1 MIDEAGI
8 RLRYQALDPLLDER
22 VRRCFAAAEAKAAG
36 RGGVLAVSRVTG
48 VARSTI
54 IRGLAE
60 LLGDR
65 GDCGAPGRVRRH
77 GGGRKKLT
85 ATDATLLSDLRGLVE
100 PTTRGDPQAPLLWTS
115 RSLRHLA
122 EALRAMGHRI
132 GHNVVADL
140 LRQLNYSLQ
149 ANRKTR
155 EGSHNPDRDAQFG
168 YINGKVTA
176 ALAAGEPAISVD
188 TKKKELVGDF
198 KNAGR
203 ELRPKGQPEPV
214 RVHDFKIP
222 DLGRAAPYGIYD
234 IAGNTGWVSVGI
246 DHDTASFAVNAI
258 RRWWQSMGHARYPDA
273 SRLLITA
280 DCGGSNGAR
289 VRLWKRE
296 LQTLADELGLT
307 ITVCHLPPGTSSRV
321 DDWRGGGRCRGVAV
335 VRRLSPIAGASVPWT
350 IAPFPVAAR
359 QTGRADCPHPA
370 FTCVIK
376 PSRSAG
382 RPDDAARRKGRASR
396 RDTRPDIGDIRCPLA
411 RSVAPTSVEDAVEHT
426 SALAGRSEEPAL
438 G

>member
-1 MIDEAGI
+1 VIDEVGI
-8 RLRYQALDPLLDER
+8 RLRYEALDPVLDER
-22 VRRCFAAAEAKAAG
+22 VRRRFAAAEAKAAG
-36 RGGVLAVSRVTG
+36 RGGVRAVSRITG

-60 LLGDR
+60 LLADPGVRD
-65 GDCGAPGRVRRH
+65 ALGRVRCP

-85 ATDATLLSDLRGLVE
+85 TTDATLLTDLRGLVE
-100 PTTRGDPQAPLLWTS
+100 PTTRGDPEAPLLWTS
-115 RSLRHLA
+115 RSLRNLA
-122 EALRAMGHRI
+122 EALRVMGHRV

-155 EGSHNPDRDAQFG
+155 EGTHNPDRDAQFG
-168 YINGKVTA
+168 YINGKVSA
-176 ALAAGEPAISVD
+176 ALTAGEPAISVD

-222 DLGRAAPYGIYD
+222 ELGRAAPYGVYD

-258 RRWWQSMGHARYPDA
+258 RRWWQTMGHARYPAA
-273 SRLLITA
+273 SSLLITA

-296 LQTLADELGLT
+296 LQNLADELSLT
-307 ITVCHLPPGTSSRV
+307 ITVCHLPPGTSKWNKIEHKLFSFITQN
-321 DDWRGGGRCRGVAV
+321 WRGKPLVSYQAIVQLIAATTTRTGLNVKCEIDPATYPAGVKVTDAEMAA
-335 VRRLSPIAGASVPWT
+335 IN
-350 IAPFPVAAR
+350 IAPHEFHGEWNYSIAP
-359 QTGRADCPHPA
+359 
-370 FTCVIK
+370 K
-376 PSRSAG
+376 P
-382 RPDDAARRKGRASR
+382 
-396 RDTRPDIGDIRCPLA
+396 TQM
-411 RSVAPTSVEDAVEHT
+411 AP
-426 SALAGRSEEPAL
+426 
-438 G
+438 